1 MSSRFD
7 PHFYSLYRP
16 FYPAETFAGL
26 TERLCRRG
34 LMAPHT
40 FADIGCGTGHSTI
53 SLIRSE
59 IQSSASGRVIGIDP
73 DALMLDEARRLS
85 AREQCDVEWRL
96 GRGEATGLEPASVDA
111 ILIGS
116 AFHWMKAGEVKAEV
130 CRVLKR
136 GGILRIFEYQFPKA
150 VGHPELNEWI
160 RREFNL
166 RWKAPEQK
174 PRGSLKELTSIF
186 RDDPEFEFLGDAQ
199 PKMEMQLD
207 SEQLT
212 GLILSQ
218 SRVLHFEDNLKDQTE
233 IQAFRNSVRS
243 TVGNYLA
250 EKSALFDFKLAWME
264 FGLRARGIPSG
275 DLTGSS

>member
-26 TERLCRRG
+26 TDRLIRRG
-34 LMAPHT
+34 FTAPFT
-40 FADIGCGTGHSTI
+40 FADVGCGTGHSTI
-53 SLIRSE
+53 SLIRS
-59 IQSSASGRVIGIDP
+59 IRSGVSGPNGKVIGIDP
-73 DALMLDEARRLS
+73 DHLMLDQARQLS
-85 AREQCDVEWRL
+85 AREGCDVEWRV

-116 AFHWMKAGEVKAEV
+116 AFHWMKAGEVKEEAR
-130 CRVLKR
+130 RVLKR

-150 VGHPELNEWI
+150 VGQPELPEFKELNEWI

-166 RWKAPEQK
+166 RWKAPAQK
-174 PRGSLKELTSIF
+174 PRGSLKELTSTF

-207 SEQLT
+207 AEQVT

-218 SRVLHFEDNLKDQTE
+218 SRVLHYEDTLKDQAE
-233 IQAFRNSVRS
+233 KEAFRKSVRS
-243 TVGNYLA
+243 SIGNFLA
-250 EKSALFDFKLAWME
+250 DKSALFDFKLAWVE
-264 FGLRARGIPSG
+264 FGLRA
-275 DLTGSS
+275 

>member
-1 MSSRFD
+1 VSSRFD

-26 TERLCRRG
+26 TDRLMRRG
-34 LMAPHT
+34 LVAPYT

-53 SLIRSE
+53 SLIRSGV
-59 IQSSASGRVIGIDP
+59 SGRVIGVDP
-73 DALMLDEARRLS
+73 DSLMLDQARRMS
-85 AREQCDVEWRL
+85 AGYEDKVEWKT
-96 GRGEATGLEPASVDA
+96 GRGEATGLEPASIDA

-116 AFHWMKAGEVKAEV
+116 AFHWMKPGEVKTEV
-130 CRVLKR
+130 RRVLKR
-136 GGILRIFEYQFPKA
+136 GGIIRIFEYQFPKA
-150 VGHPELNEWI
+150 VGHPELPELKELNELNEWI

-174 PRGSLKELTSIF
+174 PRGSLKELTSVF

-207 SEQLT
+207 AGQVT

-218 SRVLHFEDNLKDQTE
+218 SRVLHFEDTLKGQVE
-233 IQAFRNSVRS
+233 KEAFRNSVRS
-243 TVGNYLA
+243 AVGAFLA
-250 EKSALFDFKLAWME
+250 DKAAAFDFKLAWVN
-264 FGLRARGIPSG
+264 FGLRTLAP
-275 DLTGSS
+275 L

>member
-1 MSSRFD
+1 VSSRFD
-7 PHFYSLYRP
+7 PYFYSLYRP

-26 TERLCRRG
+26 TDRLIRRG
-34 LMAPHT
+34 FAAPFT
-40 FADIGCGTGHSTI
+40 FADVGCGTGHSTI

-59 IQSSASGRVIGIDP
+59 IRSGVSGRVIGIDP
-73 DALMLDEARRLS
+73 DSLMLDQARQLS
-85 AREQCDVEWRL
+85 AREQCSNDCHVEWRV

-116 AFHWMKAGEVKAEV
+116 AFHWMKANEVKAEV

-150 VGHPELNEWI
+150 AGFPELNEWI

-186 RDDPEFEFLGDAQ
+186 RDDPEFESLGDAQ

-207 SEQLT
+207 AEQVT

-218 SRVLHFEDNLKDQTE
+218 SRVLHYEDTLKDQAE
-233 IQAFRNSVRS
+233 KDAFRNSVRS
-243 TVGNYLA
+243 SMKNFLEDKTA
-250 EKSALFDFKLAWME
+250 SFDFKLAWIE
-264 FGLRARGIPSG
+264 FGLKSDGKA
-275 DLTGSS
+275 

>member
-26 TERLCRRG
+26 TDRLIRRG
-34 LMAPHT
+34 LVAPFV
-40 FADIGCGTGHSTI
+40 FADVGCGTGHSAI
-53 SLIRSE
+53 SLIRSGV
-59 IQSSASGRVIGIDP
+59 SGPSGKVIGIDP
-73 DALMLDEARRLS
+73 DSHMLDQARRMS
-85 AREQCDVEWRL
+85 AGYEDTNRYNVEWRV

-116 AFHWMKAGEVKAEV
+116 AFHWMKMGEVKEEAR
-130 CRVLKR
+130 RVLKR
-136 GGILRIFEYQFPKA
+136 GGLIRIFEYQFPKA
-150 VGHPELNEWI
+150 PGHPELNEWI

-174 PRGSLKELTSIF
+174 PRGSLKELTSVF
-186 RDDPEFEFLGDAQ
+186 RDDPEFEALGDAQ

-207 SEQLT
+207 AEQVT

-218 SRVLHFEDNLKDQTE
+218 SRVLHYEDTLKDQAE
-233 IQAFRNSVRS
+233 KEAFRNSVRS
-243 TVGNYLA
+243 SIGKFLA
-250 EKSALFDFKLAWME
+250 DKTALFDFKLAWIE
-264 FGLRARGIPSG
+264 FGLKTSIP
-275 DLTGSS
+275 L

>member
-1 MSSRFD
+1 VSSRFD
-7 PHFYSLYRP
+7 PQFYSLYRP
-16 FYPAETFAGL
+16 FYPVETFAGL
-26 TERLCRRG
+26 TDRLIRRG
-34 LMAPHT
+34 FAAPFT

-59 IQSSASGRVIGIDP
+59 IRAGASGRVIGIDP
-73 DALMLDEARRLS
+73 DPLMLDQARKLS
-85 AREQCDVEWRL
+85 VREHCDVEWRV
-96 GRGEATGLEPASVDA
+96 GQGEATGLEPASVDA

-150 VGHPELNEWI
+150 AGQPELNEWI

-166 RWKAPEQK
+166 RWKAPAQK
-174 PRGSLKELTSIF
+174 PRGSLKEMTSIF

-207 SEQLT
+207 AGQVT

-218 SRVLHFEDNLKDQTE
+218 SRVLHYEDTLKDQAE
-233 IQAFRNSVRS
+233 KEVFRSSVRS
-243 TVGNYLA
+243 AIGNHLGD
-250 EKSALFDFKLAWME
+250 KSAIFDFKLAWVE
-264 FGLRARGIPSG
+264 FGLRTSKA
-275 DLTGSS
+275 L